1 MKRVIE
7 RIKFGWKKL
16 RWKAFVSKYMFV
28 VRSLRV
34 TNLSNSIEWCPRISS
49 TMDIAPQLKRSL
61 TAQARCLRRITTPSK
76 IDKVSLA
83 VRPVPLAKSAAKLE
97 FCFFFSDFLRISS
110 RSSLHH
116 TRSCDV
122 RELKWTALISGFIR
136 SFLPP
141 TPPQFSRRDL
151 MVRRDLK
158 AGTSRTDG

>member
-16 RWKAFVSKYMFV
+16 RWKAFASKYMFTV
-28 VRSLRV
+28 HSLRV

-97 FCFFFSDFLRISS
+97 FCYFF
-110 RSSLHH
+110 
-116 TRSCDV
+116 
-122 RELKWTALISGFIR
+122 
-136 SFLPP
+136 
-141 TPPQFSRRDL
+141 
-151 MVRRDLK
+151 
-158 AGTSRTDG
+158 